1 MDRDGILKQ
10 LGEQKCAIYCQYEE
24 KAEEVTGEI
33 RHCKKKGRWF
43 VAAQLSTFLLAMIS
57 IAIYATYYAEMIIVA
72 SGIFFVLAYIAA
84 RRLDN
89 ANSEKLERLRA
100 VRAVYMNE
108 TAYLNGNLTA
118 FRDGKKYVNPHH
130 EFSFDMDVFGEQ
142 SLFQRINRT
151 VTSGGSDLLARQL
164 CMTGTRTKLEIE
176 NQRDAVNEL
185 AID

>member
-10 LGEQKCAIYCQYEE
+10 LGEQKCGIYCQYEE

-57 IAIYATYYAEMIIVA
+57 IAIYAMYYAEMIIVA

-89 ANSEKLERLRA
+89 ANSEKLERLIIGDR
-100 VRAVYMNE
+100 
-108 TAYLNGNLTA
+108 
-118 FRDGKKYVNPHH
+118 F
-130 EFSFDMDVFGEQ
+130 
-142 SLFQRINRT
+142 
-151 VTSGGSDLLARQL
+151 
-164 CMTGTRTKLEIE
+164 
-176 NQRDAVNEL
+176 
-185 AID
+185 IDPKE